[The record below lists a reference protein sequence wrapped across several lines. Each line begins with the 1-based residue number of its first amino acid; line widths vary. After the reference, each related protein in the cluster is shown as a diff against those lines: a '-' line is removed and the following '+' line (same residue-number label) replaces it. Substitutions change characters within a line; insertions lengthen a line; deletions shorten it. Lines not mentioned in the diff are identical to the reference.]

1 MVKKIRLRRD
11 ATRQMTAAGGSART
25 RRSNPVAEKRLTKVI
40 AGLAIGLFSA
50 YASSSLSATEV
61 ASRGLADLSIQELMN
76 IEVTSASKKAQK
88 LSEVPAAIFV
98 ITGEDIRRSGARNV
112 PEALRMAPG
121 VDVAAIGG
129 GRYAVTIRGG
139 NGRFANKLLV
149 LVDGRSV
156 YTPLFSGVVWET
168 IGPVLENIDRIEVIR
183 GPGAVVW
190 GANAVNGVINI
201 ISKHS
206 TDTQGVLVSGGTGTE
221 DHGFATLQY
230 GDHIFSNGSYRI
242 YGKTESHG
250 ASDDA
255 SGQPGNDRNRS
266 SHAGFRADDQLDDS
280 ALSMQGEVY
289 GVATNDRLNVPAVIA
304 PYSAT
309 TLDGQQHNSG
319 SNLLVRWDKTL
330 SPDQDISLQ
339 SYFDFF
345 TLEIPGY
352 STNQQKTLDFEFE
365 HRIRAGTRNDITWGL
380 NYRSAGYRDNSGEFI
395 TFDPTSRSLRISGA
409 FAQDEF
415 RLTPESLRL
424 TLGAKLEH
432 DTYTGA
438 HFMPNARLLWNVN
451 ASNQLWTAVSQAVRT
466 PSVGEHDGRVGVNPV
481 TPPSSTTPPNVC
493 SLAQFDHC
501 AIAPVTQPS
510 NLGAERLTAYEV
522 GYRSEFSDAFSLD
535 ITGFLH
541 HYTELE
547 ISTPDFAGV
556 SVASSD
562 GNPYLLVPIV
572 LGNGFS
578 ARETGVEAAADWR
591 VNDWWRFQ
599 SSYSRTW
606 LKYALPD
613 ATSHA
618 FDASPRTLL
627 SLRSSMDIS
636 GTHWDLW
643 LRHVGERVATSS
655 SPFIP
660 EYTTL
665 DSALS
670 WNLPFNF
677 DVSLVG
683 KDLLKDR
690 HPEFVSDGISSQPLT
705 VDRSAYVRITWTY

>member
-1 MVKKIRLRRD
+1 MIVGLGIALF
-11 ATRQMTAAGGSART
+11 GG
-25 RRSNPVAEKRLTKVI
+25 
-40 AGLAIGLFSA
+40 
-50 YASSSLSATEV
+50 YASSSLSATEP
-61 ASRGLADLSIQELMN
+61 ANHGLADLSIQELMN

-156 YTPLFSGVVWET
+156 YTPLFSGVVWEAL
-168 IGPVLENIDRIEVIR
+168 GPVLEDIDRIEVIR

-206 TDTQGVLVSGGTGTE
+206 TETQGVLVSGGTGTE

-230 GDHIFSNGSYRI
+230 GNHLFSNGSYRV
-242 YGKTESHG
+242 YGKTEVHG

-255 SGQPGNDRNRS
+255 SGQPGNDRYRS
-266 SHAGFRADDQLDDS
+266 SHAGFRADDRRDDS
-280 ALSMQGEVY
+280 ALSVQGETY
-289 GVATNDRLNVPAVIA
+289 TLASDDRINIPNALPPYLATI
-304 PYSAT
+304 
-309 TLDGQQHNSG
+309 DGQQHNSG
-319 SNLLVRWDKTL
+319 GNLLGRWDKTL

-339 SYFDFF
+339 TYFDFS
-345 TLEIPGY
+345 TIEIPDFA
-352 STNQQKTLDFEFE
+352 TTQQKTLDFEFE
-365 HRIRAGTRNDITWGL
+365 HRIHVGTRNDITWGL
-380 NYRSAGYRDNSGEFI
+380 NYRSSGYRLDGTDVVS
-395 TFDPTSRSLRISGA
+395 FDPASRDLRISGA
-409 FAQDEF
+409 FAQDEL

-424 TLGAKLEH
+424 TLGAKVEH

-451 ASNQLWTAVSQAVRT
+451 ASNQLWAAVSGAVRT
-466 PSVGEHDGRVGVNPV
+466 PSAGERDGNLRYNAAF
-481 TPPSSTTPPNVC
+481 PPLSTTPPNVC
-493 SLAQFDHC
+493 DAAHPDHC
-501 AIAPVTQPS
+501 AIQPVTVPS

-522 GYRSEFSDAFSLD
+522 GYRSEFADAFSLD
-535 ITGFLH
+535 LTGFVH
-541 HYTELE
+541 HYKELE
-547 ISTPDFAGV
+547 TSSYDIANAGV
-556 SVASSD
+556 GD
-562 GNPYLLVPIV
+562 CGGNSCLLLPIV

-578 ARETGVEAAADWR
+578 ARETGVEVAADWR
-591 VNDWWRFQ
+591 VVDWWRLQ

-606 LKYALPD
+606 LKYGLPD
-613 ATSHA
+613 DSNHA

-627 SLRSSMDIS
+627 SLRSSMDIA
-636 GTHWDLW
+636 GTHLDLW
-643 LRHVGERVATSS
+643 LRHVGERVATGA

-683 KDLLKDR
+683 KDLLDKQ
-690 HPEFVSDGISSQPLT
+690 HLEFVSDGVSSQPLT
-705 VDRSAYVRITWTY
+705 VDRSAYVKITWTY